1 MYPPYHLYVGD
12 LAFWDLKVFI
22 CFLKGPYLGNIK
34 VFFNAVILCKR
45 NLAFFPV
52 ATRGQLTEG

>member
-22 CFLKGPYLGNIK
+22 WFLKGPYLGNIK
-34 VFFNAVILCKR
+34 VFF
-45 NLAFFPV
+45 
-52 ATRGQLTEG
+52 

>member
-34 VFFNAVILCKR
+34 VFFLM
-45 NLAFFPV
+45 
-52 ATRGQLTEG
+52 QLFYAKETLHSFQWPLGGN